1 MANHDVTH
9 SEPFVQL
16 ALGAA
21 CEEASPPEI
30 GYRTISKNHLA
41 MVADSNNFT
50 AFSFKILVI
59 IMMFFCHTLSCRHR
73 YGIFII
79 TGE

>member
-1 MANHDVTH
+1 MANHEVTH

-16 ALGAA
+16 ALGAV

-30 GYRTISKNHLA
+30 GYRTISKNHLS

-50 AFSFKILVI
+50 AFHLKF
-59 IMMFFCHTLSCRHR
+59 
-73 YGIFII
+73 
-79 TGE
+79 